1 MDRPRAL
8 IRIKC
13 AHTEVLKT
21 ALGWIAGSAQQMAV
35 IIPSL
40 SELFSSSIH
49 MEVEVVTHPMSV
61 GEGNAQSKGLES

>member
-1 MDRPRAL
+1 ML
-8 IRIKC
+8 I
-13 AHTEVLKT
+13 HTEVLKT
-21 ALGWIAGSAQQMAV
+21 ALGWIAGSAQQMTV

-49 MEVEVVTHPMSV
+49 MEGVTHLMSV

>member
-1 MDRPRAL
+1 ML
-8 IRIKC
+8 I
-13 AHTEVLKT
+13 HTEVLKT

-49 MEVEVVTHPMSV
+49 MEVVTHPTSV

>member
-1 MDRPRAL
+1 ML
-8 IRIKC
+8 I
-13 AHTEVLKT
+13 HTEVLKT
-21 ALGWIAGSAQQMAV
+21 ALGWIAGSAQQMTV

-49 MEVEVVTHPMSV
+49 MEGVTHPMSV